1 MKLTT
6 FALLS
11 CLFFGPG
18 ARTTC
23 ADAGHD
29 EQPIS
34 ADSISADTVLA
45 GLKQAEEKVQNFSV
59 KIHWTKFDKFQLPQL
74 DKPVKTQADATY
86 VTEGPRRIAYAYTSE
101 GFSVTDKK
109 ISIYPRRGKAA
120 FDGKLCRVLEAP
132 REIEAWHGSIFSYAM
147 WEAGPDPREF
157 TTNYF
162 REPVSEDLREH
173 GIVLA
178 GQTEWEGRPVTIVE
192 TRPNKS
198 KTGPESRKASYWIDP
213 ARNWLVVRRAA
224 LIQYRPQQ
232 KWQEYDRFESREHA
246 EVQPGVWLPRK
257 LKHEWVLVSEKLQP
271 ERLAS
276 RDEGE
281 ARDWV
286 VNPKLDAAQF
296 VLDFPPGTPVDD
308 STVTPQRAYIV
319 GEAKKPAAKRAPI
332 YNEKADAKADID
344 AALKTAKIQVKR
356 VLMIW
361 GGNWCGWCYKLHDVF
376 EDDPDCAKIILDEFV
391 VVPVDIK
398 TNKTLY
404 DHYVKRADQGGF
416 PFLTV
421 LSADGKV
428 LTNQKSD
435 PLEAGPRHDVKKVR
449 AFLEK
454 WSLPTRD
461 AEKVLAD
468 GLSQAKRES
477 KRVFLHVGAPWC
489 GWCRVLDRFL
499 YDNADLFAADFV
511 NLKIDEDR
519 MQHANNVIK
528 RYRVSQNGGGIPWMA
543 ILDADGKLLVTSDA
557 PKSGN
562 IGFPGEPEGIRHFM
576 GMLQKTIQRTTP
588 QQLALIE
595 KKLNE
600 DRKRREIA
608 KSGRADASKPN

>member
-11 CLFFGPG
+11 CLFFGLG
-18 ARTTC
+18 ARTTF
-23 ADAGHD
+23 AAAGRG

-34 ADSISADTVLA
+34 ADAVLA
-45 GLKQAEEKVQNFSV
+45 GLKQAEEKVENLSV
-59 KIHWTKFDKFQLPQL
+59 KIHWTKFYMPRLQQL
-74 DKPVKTQADATY
+74 DQPVKTQSDATY
-86 VTEGPRRIAYAYTSE
+86 VTAGPRRIASAYTSE
-101 GFSVTDKK
+101 GFSVGPDKK
-109 ISIYPRRGKAA
+109 ISIYPRRGKMA
-120 FDGKLCRVLEAP
+120 FDGKLCRVLEGP
-132 REIEAWHGSIFSYAM
+132 REIEAWHGSIFSYAT

-162 REPVSEDLREH
+162 QEPISRDLKKR

-178 GQTEWEGRPVTIVE
+178 GQTEWDGHRVTIIE
-192 TRPNKS
+192 IPPIKS
-198 KTGPESRKASYWIDP
+198 KTGPESRKLSYWIDP
-213 ARNWLVVRRAA
+213 QRNWLVVRRAI
-224 LIQYRPQQ
+224 LVQYRPDQ
-232 KWQEYDRFESREHA
+232 KWQEYNRVESRDHI
-246 EVQPGVWLPRK
+246 EVKPGIWLPRK
-257 LKHEWVLVSEKLQP
+257 LKLETVMVTEKQQP
-271 ERLAS
+271 ETLAW
-276 RDEGE
+276 RNEGE
-281 ARDWV
+281 ARDWT
-286 VNPKLDAAQF
+286 VNQKLPATQF
-296 VLDFPPGTPVDD
+296 ELEFPPGTPVDD
-308 STVTPQRAYIV
+308 HTVTPQRAYV
-319 GEAKKPAAKRAPI
+319 VPKSKDQAAGKPKRPPI
-332 YNEKADAKADID
+332 YNEKADAKADIA
-344 AALKTAKIQVKR
+344 AALKTAKIQDER
-356 VLMIW
+356 VLIIW

-376 EDDPDCAKIILDEFV
+376 EDDPDCAKIVLDEFV

-398 TNKTLY
+398 TNKTLF
-404 DHYVKRADQGGF
+404 DHYVKKADQGGF

-421 LSADGKV
+421 LDADGKV

-435 PLEAGPRHDVKKVR
+435 PLEAGPHHDVKKVQ

-454 WSLPTRD
+454 WSLPPRD

-489 GWCRVLDRFL
+489 GWCHVLDRFL
-499 YDNADLFAADFV
+499 DENSSLFAADFI
-511 NLKIDEDR
+511 NLKIDADR

-588 QQLALIE
+588 QHLALIE

-600 DRKRREIA
+600 DRQRRTIA